1 MIVRIWR
8 GRTSLRATAYPDYG
22 EVSGNRGWMLLRHPL
37 GATME
42 FMLVSFWDSM
52 DAVMRY
58 AGGGPS
64 IKVPVLYMP
73 SATNLY
79 FPLTDAR

>member
-1 MIVRIWR
+1 
-8 GRTSLRATAYPDYG
+8 
-22 EVSGNRGWMLLRHPL
+22 MLLRHPL
-37 GATME
+37 GATVE

-64 IKVPVLYMP
+64 IKAPVLYMP
-73 SATNLY
+73 SATDLY